1 MHQEGSVKRII
12 ATVPAALLLAA
23 STWMVLAQPAH
34 AADTRLHVNT
44 FVDDVD
50 SSPGDHVCRDMSNTS
65 LCSLRA
71 AVQEANALS
80 GVTKITLDNGGTYKL
95 TIAGSGENNAA
106 TGDIDIRSSVDMFG
120 PSDGVSVATITANPG
135 FGDRIFDIPAGTPSV
150 SASFEPRILI
160 SGGQAPST
168 EDGGGIRSLNAGA
181 LFLNQM

>member
-1 MHQEGSVKRII
+1 
-12 ATVPAALLLAA
+12 
-23 STWMVLAQPAH
+23 
-34 AADTRLHVNT
+34 
-44 FVDDVD
+44 
-50 SSPGDHVCRDMSNTS
+50 
-65 LCSLRA
+65 
-71 AVQEANALS
+71 ANALS

-181 LFLNQM
+181 LFLNQMSVSGNSARNGGGVYVTGVAGDVLNTNIPV